1 MEKHGKFFQML
12 LSMGI
17 CLLLGFRAQ
26 NEVFVAKN
34 GFDSNIGT
42 SHQPMATLSAARDR
56 ARQIHVH
63 RIVVGVG
70 EYPMVDTLMLDSKDS
85 GLTIQAQVIG
95 RSSLT
100 GAVTI
105 PSAAIHHCTDQAIL
119 DRIIEPPSRANV
131 AEVDLEQLGIKTLDP
146 IQPRGFPHS
155 VGQAPNE
162 LFQGSTPLTLARW
175 PNIGFAKVGK
185 VTESGNGEHEHD
197 KPIRLPVF
205 SIGDRAI
212 KWSSAEDP
220 WMYGYWKFDWADES
234 IRVHHIDPE
243 TGMITLE
250 TPAVYGV
257 DSNVPF
263 FAENLLEELD
273 SPGEYYIS
281 RKSKKLYFIPR
292 VAAGK
297 DKNLRLS
304 CLNKPLIS
312 INGASNVTIRGLG
325 FEFSRGDGVSVR
337 NGEHVRFEAC
347 RFADLGERA
356 GEIDGGHDSGFLSCN
371 IQDTGEGGVRLNGGD
386 RKTLEAS
393 RHFVENCEI
402 QNFERR
408 SQTYRPAVW
417 LDGVGNRVA
426 HCYIHDAP
434 HSAIIYGGNN
444 HVIEYNRFSK
454 TISLTGDGGVVYT
467 GRDWTARGTKIQ
479 FNWFEDNVGQRKW
492 EPAMYVDDL
501 GSGISMIGNL
511 IERSHWGFL
520 IGGGRNNVLKDN
532 VVVGCDLAFDC
543 DARGLGWAAN
553 SRPTM
558 MERLLVM
565 PYQSAIWRS
574 SYPELPNILTENPMA
589 PSANLLIDNVLI
601 GSGTVTKQMESPFKT
616 TATIQ
621 GNREEAQPT
630 ADDIRRIDRMRKAA
644 GLVNDGLRRS
654 LGK

>member
-1 MEKHGKFFQML
+1 ML

-17 CLLLGFRAQ
+17 CLLLGLRAQ
-26 NEVFVAKN
+26 SAIFVDTN
-34 GFDSNIGT
+34 GSDSNPGT
-42 SHQPMATLSAARDR
+42 AHKPLATLIAARDR
-56 ARQIHVH
+56 ARQLHVH

-70 EYPMVDTLMLDSKDS
+70 EFQLTDTLSLDAQDS
-85 GLTIQAQVIG
+85 GLSIQAASIG
-95 RSSLT
+95 KASLT
-100 GAVTI
+100 GALVI
-105 PSAAIHHCTDQAIL
+105 PPSSIHPCTDQAVV
-119 DRIIEPPSRANV
+119 DRIIDVSARSHIL
-131 AEVDLEQLGIKTLDP
+131 EVDLQKLGILTLDP

-162 LFQGSTPLTLARW
+162 LFQGTTPLTLARW
-175 PNIGFAKVGK
+175 PNTGFSKVGK
-185 VTESGNGEHEHD
+185 VSEPGNGEHEHD

-205 SIGDRAI
+205 SIGDRAL
-212 KWSSAEDP
+212 KWSEAEDP

-234 IRVHHIDPE
+234 IRVHKIDSA
-243 TGMITLE
+243 TGQITLE

-257 DSNVPF
+257 DTGVPF

-273 SPGEYYIS
+273 APGEYYIS
-281 RKSKKLYFIPR
+281 RASKKLYFIPLSD
-292 VAAGK
+292 AGK
-297 DKNLRLS
+297 GKDLRLS
-304 CLNKPLIS
+304 VLNKPLIS
-312 INGASNVTIRGLG
+312 INGASNVTIRGFG
-325 FEFSRGDGVSVR
+325 FEFSGGDGVAVH
-337 NGEHVRFEAC
+337 NGDHVRFEAC

-356 GEIDGGHDSGFLSCN
+356 GEIDGGHDCGFLSCN

-417 LDGVGNRVA
+417 LDGVGNRVS

-511 IERSHWGFL
+511 VERSHWGFL

-532 VVVGCDLAFDC
+532 VLVGCDLAFDC

-558 MERLLVM
+558 MERLVAM
-565 PYQSAIWRS
+565 PYQSAIWQS
-574 SYPELPNILTENPMA
+574 SYPELANILTENPMA
-589 PSANLLIDNVLI
+589 PFGNILIDNLLI